1 MNCKTKYI
9 FSIAILCIV
18 LGIIGIVFFEK
29 INFVVDENTVT
40 RYEWL
45 QMLGERFGI
54 NEYTNELPYFK
65 DVDSDNPYFAY
76 VQSAVEWQ
84 VIDAD
89 SAFDGEDYASGQ
101 FIALTSIKTIGESK
115 FKICFDTEDAITDDV
130 YIESAVE
137 HGLVEEEKLKK
148 GFSKEECEQVLEN
161 LQNLYFGE
169 FWKDDYSNIT
179 YQNGVIELSTEDV
192 LQSNVD
198 CSEIVVTDNMIDSFK
213 VGNIIVFE
221 QENTKLKFAREIT
234 GISSDGTLSL
244 STVELDKV
252 VETFTVSDIT
262 ELTFEDIVNYYGL
275 KENISAVNN
284 LRYHQTDAGMV
295 NIAVFSADVN
305 SKGFKLSLSTEEEG
319 EKRHLEVKITDNATG
334 ISYALPVSD
343 KVETDSE
350 YSAEI
355 DIDKLCIGGQ
365 VSYSAWNGLEYAEA
379 AVDAHATFNGAINA
393 KKDRKIPLCKTPVP
407 LGNGIVRA
415 DIQIYIVLSVE
426 GGISFEAELPV
437 EVSVSYK
444 KDKGLR
450 NFEHNITVEEPTI
463 EANCDAKAML
473 RLEPTFV
480 VLGCL
485 NVMDTEADIGVSASA
500 EIVTRPNSQICA
512 DVSVSFPVMTL
523 SVCGDD
529 DADTIIGNVGLSAEW
544 EIISSDDAPIQK
556 GFHYELLPDKT
567 VQFVDE
573 CTYGEQEETSSES
586 VQQDTSLPNG
596 ITEFPR
602 FGTYELPIDLWI
614 TAPFEDSGDYYTVK
628 GNLRINY
635 SILYMDFD
643 KLQKGD
649 SFTILDKEF
658 ILGERLE
665 IEEFLGRLYSVYCVN
680 DDCTYYIQTKISTNF
695 GSRFALPYYSICRS
709 IPDYDTIYESMEYLS
724 DDLGVHE
731 FRIPK
736 DAYITS
742 LVEIAGNEYMSMAFE
757 ATGLSEEEIFA
768 LKEEQRKEDLAR
780 FAHTAEECFENHV
793 LFDDWIDITNFSS
806 VYGEMDFPIECYA
819 IFDENGVIDTIILAD
834 IG

>member
-1 MNCKTKYI
+1 MAPFTIIERIKMKNKKNYI
-9 FSIAILCIV
+9 FILIAICAVLLVFAVVYIV
-18 LGIIGIVFFEK
+18 ER
-29 INFVVDENTVT
+29 NSAEDENIVT

-45 QMLGERFGI
+45 QMLGEQFGI
-54 NEYTNELPYFK
+54 NEYTSELPYFK

-89 SAFDGEDYASGQ
+89 SVFNGEDYASGE
-101 FIALTSIKTIGESK
+101 FIALTAIKAIGESK
-115 FKICFDTEDAITDDV
+115 FKICFDTEDAITDDA
-130 YIESAVE
+130 YIELAVE

-179 YQNGVIELSTEDV
+179 YQNDVIELSTEDV
-192 LQSNVD
+192 LQINVD
-198 CSEIVVTDNMIDSFK
+198 CSEIVVTDNRINSFE

-244 STVELDKV
+244 GTVELDKV
-252 VETFTVSDIT
+252 VENLTVSDIT

-275 KENISAVNN
+275 EDNTSAVNN
-284 LRYHQTDAGMV
+284 LKYQQTDAGMV
-295 NIAVFSADVN
+295 NTAVFSADVN
-305 SKGFKLSLSTEEEG
+305 SKGFKLSLSTEG
-319 EKRHLEVKITDNATG
+319 EDETRHLEVKITDNATG
-334 ISYALPVSD
+334 ISYALPISD

-393 KKDRKIPLCKTPVP
+393 KKDKKIPLCKTPVP
-407 LGNGIVRA
+407 LGNGIVGA

-437 EVSVSYK
+437 EVSVSYE

-450 NFEHNITVEEPTI
+450 NFEHNISVEEPTI

-485 NVMDTEADIGVSASA
+485 NVMDAEADIGVSASA

-556 GFHYELLPDKT
+556 GFHYELFPDKT

-573 CTYGEQEETSSES
+573 CTYEEQEETSS
-586 VQQDTSLPNG
+586 
-596 ITEFPR
+596 TEETPEFAKYS
-602 FGTYELPIDLWI
+602 TYELPIGLSVKG
-614 TAPFEDSGDYYTVK
+614 PLEDAGDYYTIK
-628 GNLRINY
+628 GSLIIY
-635 SILYMDFD
+635 YGIGYEEFD
-643 KLQKGD
+643 QLGD
-649 SFTILDKEF
+649 GENFTILDKQF
-658 ILGERLE
+658 VKGEGFQREGFPEL
-665 IEEFLGRLYSVYCVN
+665 IYPAYCM
-680 DDCTYYIQTKISTNF
+680 DDECEYYICTTVSKDF
-695 GSRFALPYYSICRS
+695 GRSIDRPYYYLYDSIS
-709 IPDYDTIYESMEYLS
+709 DYDDSVSLMEEIH
-724 DDLGVHE
+724 DDWE
-731 FRIPK
+731 IPELKIAK
-736 DAYITS
+736 DASISS
-742 LVEIAGNEYMSMAFE
+742 LLLDAQSY
-757 ATGLSEEEIFA
+757 L
-768 LKEEQRKEDLAR
+768 
-780 FAHTAEECFENHV
+780 AEECYINNIFLNDFYSIASYSTVDRNLNEDEYMFFN
-793 LFDDWIDITNFSS
+793 ITFN
-806 VYGEMDFPIECYA
+806 
-819 IFDENGVIDTIILAD
+819 ENGIVDSMILYSDGLAPD
-834 IG
+834 